1 LIRKKKSEVI
11 NRWTHINSYE
21 TGIGLSMSLLK
32 SHREEM
38 KKTVCEFEIWDEKD
52 ADTLVTNKGKL
63 N

>member
-1 LIRKKKSEVI
+1 
-11 NRWTHINSYE
+11 
-21 TGIGLSMSLLK
+21 MSLLK

-52 ADTLVTNKGKL
+52 ADTLVTNIGKL